1 MFVILSYDVNR
12 KRVSKAMKI
21 CRKYLVHVHESV
33 FEGTITESKLK
44 SLKKELEQL
53 IDTDEDSVCI
63 YEMDSPR
70 FARKEQIGMVENF
83 SNII

>member
-12 KRVSKAMKI
+12 EHVSKVMKI
-21 CRKYLVHVHESV
+21 RRKYLVHVYESV
-33 FEGTITESKLK
+33 FEGTITEAKLK

-53 IDTDEDSVCI
+53 IDTDEDLICQ
-63 YEMDSPR
+63 YEMDSVK
-70 FARKEQIGMVENF
+70 FSRKEQIGRVVNF

>member
-44 SLKKELEQL
+44 SLKK
-53 IDTDEDSVCI
+53 SW
-63 YEMDSPR
+63 S
-70 FARKEQIGMVENF
+70 
-83 SNII
+83 S